1 MFKKVISVIL
11 TLFSLGAFINTAFA
25 QTDDSYLKAVIN
37 TSEAVEVK
45 KSIILDAS
53 QSFIPETNKKIRYEW
68 DFGDGNKNEG
78 VEVLHVYKQPGY
90 YTATLKVTDG
100 KLESETTKDVFV
112 FRKMIM
118 LITDNT
124 EAEDRIKIIQDFA
137 EKKEVYFF
145 VLDSY
150 GSSTEFISEEIL
162 TKKINEDTQALTK
175 AKQIVIWTEENAGLN
190 ALSRFIQSNTKNLE
204 EIFSQKT
211 IIILGNDVASTKN
224 RIQRQFEI
232 IKPKTIIVTKEAAID
247 ALIESDNNEQFLST
261 LKERGSEYEIV
272 DSNSGKVKPWNFMSY
287 FVSLMISNGIP
298 DNTIA
303 LLLLL
308 PVIAT
313 VIAFMRQVVGLT
325 TFGIYTPS
333 IITLSFLVIGMH
345 AGILT
350 LLAAITVG
358 VITRYVLGHVRMLFI
373 PKLAIVITMVSLT
386 LFLILITSISLK
398 FFDHTFLS
406 IAIFPMLILSTLVE
420 KFVTAKSE
428 KGYASA
434 TLLMG
439 ETLIVSII
447 AYFIAGGEIDLWF
460 TSFKFEFIKV
470 ILLTY
475 PETVFLFIIINILL
489 GKWTGLRLLEH
500 IRFREVLRHIEE

>member
-211 IIILGNDVASTKN
+211 IIILGN
-224 RIQRQFEI
+224 
-232 IKPKTIIVTKEAAID
+232 
-247 ALIESDNNEQFLST
+247 
-261 LKERGSEYEIV
+261 
-272 DSNSGKVKPWNFMSY
+272 
-287 FVSLMISNGIP
+287 
-298 DNTIA
+298 
-303 LLLLL
+303 
-308 PVIAT
+308 
-313 VIAFMRQVVGLT
+313 
-325 TFGIYTPS
+325 
-333 IITLSFLVIGMH
+333 
-345 AGILT
+345 
-350 LLAAITVG
+350 
-358 VITRYVLGHVRMLFI
+358 
-373 PKLAIVITMVSLT
+373 
-386 LFLILITSISLK
+386 
-398 FFDHTFLS
+398 
-406 IAIFPMLILSTLVE
+406 
-420 KFVTAKSE
+420 
-428 KGYASA
+428 
-434 TLLMG
+434 
-439 ETLIVSII
+439 
-447 AYFIAGGEIDLWF
+447 
-460 TSFKFEFIKV
+460 
-470 ILLTY
+470 
-475 PETVFLFIIINILL
+475 
-489 GKWTGLRLLEH
+489 
-500 IRFREVLRHIEE
+500 